1 MQHESWFVL
10 PATMEHYYRRYH
22 VGYRTLPPIRA
33 GCASAAADA
42 GAAMEFVYPSPAGK
56 IYVPVELDG
65 SKGRAVF
72 EVVHRDAGAQLY
84 WHLDGAFAGSTA
96 AVHQLAVELPP
107 GAHRVTVVDEAGNR
121 LVRSFEI
128 LSRAAGDAAAP

>member
-1 MQHESWFVL
+1 
-10 PATMEHYYRRYH
+10 
-22 VGYRTLPPIRA
+22 
-33 GCASAAADA
+33 
-42 GAAMEFVYPSPAGK
+42 MEFVYPSPAGK

-72 EVVHRDAGAQLY
+72 EVVHRDAGAELY

-128 LSRAAGDAAAP
+128 LSRTAGDAAAPPPRSRNQAAPSPSPPSRHSGCQRGAARR